1 MIATLVVFVGIP
13 VITLVVAFGM
23 DNPRQAVKLVDTVF
37 RILLVVGIIWL
48 IVTRTR

>member
-1 MIATLVVFVGIP
+1 MIAILVVFVGIP